1 MNIINSHS
9 IRLLIIIFLFSA
21 CKKNSKYNL
30 EKSLWK
36 SCGDDCSIAD
46 VLDFRKEYLYKRKDS
61 IYINW
66 YQKDSLIGI
75 IDTITY
81 HYGERRLYVKNLN
94 YGCIARY
101 CEQ

>member
-1 MNIINSHS
+1 MKKVVGI
-9 IRLLIIIFLFSA
+9 LILTFALQS
-21 CKKNSKYNL
+21 CEHKNNL

-46 VLDFRKEYLYKRKDS
+46 VLDFRNDYFYERNDS

-66 YQKDSLIGI
+66 NQKDSLIGI
-75 IDTITY
+75 IDTIIY
-81 HYGERRLYVKNLN
+81 HYGERRLYVKNHTK
-94 YGCIARY
+94 GCIARY

>member
-1 MNIINSHS
+1 MKKLFTVLTCTIILNS
-9 IRLLIIIFLFSA
+9 
-21 CKKNSKYNL
+21 CNSKDKNNR

-36 SCGDDCSIAD
+36 SCGDDCSVAD
-46 VLDFRKEYLYKRKDS
+46 VLDFRKDYLHKKNDS

-66 YQKDSLIGI
+66 HHKDSLIGI

-81 HYGERRLYVKNLN
+81 HYGERRLYVKNLTK
-94 YGCIARY
+94 GCIARY

>member
-1 MNIINSHS
+1 MKKLFT
-9 IRLLIIIFLFSA
+9 LLTCIIILIS
-21 CKKNSKYNL
+21 CSSKDKNNL

-36 SCGDDCSIAD
+36 SCGDDCTIAD
-46 VLDFRKEYLYKRKDS
+46 VLDFRKDYCHKRNDS

-81 HYGERRLYVKNLN
+81 HYGERRLYVKNLTK
-94 YGCIARY
+94 GCIARY